1 MSFYQQSD
9 YLVPSEVVWN
19 GNRWKKR
26 GGEMD
31 GEIETKLMKWKST
44 VNWLTGLVDRL
55 NNNP

>member
-1 MSFYQQSD
+1 MSFYQKSD

-44 VNWLTGLVDRL
+44 VNWLTG
-55 NNNP
+55 